1 MDTPFPTLSA
11 EEFDALVTHQA
22 QANDAACLT
31 DASKTPL
38 HMRADSASMGLSAH
52 LLQALA
58 WSLELAPQV
67 MANLVSRA
75 MQSMD
80 RTLVSLAETEPAQ
93 ALEGAA
99 VAMESQR
106 TRWAQ
111 QYSALLRVAMA
122 YPTNAKMA
130 AILPKVDLRICAAE
144 SVQLDALVQAQF
156 EALAAIE
163 GRPRNPLGPQ
173 AYVQALLELI
183 ARSEAHPAHRKIWAD
198 HLLSALSSQLAWVYL
213 QLHAVLRDPSSR
225 EASALAAA
233 NGFDAYA
240 AVAYG
245 FTQAGEDLASDSD
258 EAGAGMNTQTQQLAS
273 QARRTVLR
281 LRKQLGL
288 SEQADTAED
297 AMAQALSG
305 NPMDALLRDLDVAEQ
320 LMAQIRA
327 RGLPMPTMDDESD
340 ALRVDAETALAEP
353 QSPAHEAI
361 DVSEAQIAELIKSYQ
376 NTTSPSLQRVPV
388 PLREALADLQQP
400 LFALAHKEPHLL
412 TDDAHPAQQFL
423 ILITQRSLQY
433 SSEMAEGFA
442 PFMMMIDKVMDALA
456 AMRQPSARGF
466 EQACNSLRTVWQRQ
480 DEAAEL
486 EQARQ
491 AQELAQMQTAKALA
505 GRVGF
510 ELVGRRDAGDAPPMI
525 KQFLMGPWA
534 QVLARAQLFAQHEGD
549 VQRYTQALA
558 GLLWSVSLRRAAPR
572 KPEHLA
578 LVQQLTPQLIAGL
591 KSIQMP
597 DVQANALLSDIKKL
611 QEAVQVCM
619 VADDADT
626 TASDAA
632 PLLAA

>member
-11 EEFDALVTHQA
+11 EEFDALVSNQSH
-22 QANDAACLT
+22 ANDVASPVDAAQLPPSGM
-31 DASKTPL
+31 AGSAPL
-38 HMRADSASMGLSAH
+38 GLPAH

-67 MANLVSRA
+67 MTNLVSRA

-80 RTLVSLAETEPAQ
+80 RTVVSLAGTEPAQ

-99 VAMESQR
+99 VEMESQR

-111 QYSALLRVAMA
+111 QYTALLRVAMA
-122 YPTNAKMA
+122 YPATAKMA

-144 SVQLDALVQAQF
+144 TLQLDALVQAQF
-156 EALAAIE
+156 EALPAMRGNA
-163 GRPRNPLGPQ
+163 RNPLGPQ

-183 ARSEAHPAHRKIWAD
+183 ARSQAHPAHRQIWAN
-198 HLLSALSSQLAWVYL
+198 HLLAALSSQLAWVYL

-225 EASALAAA
+225 EASVLAAA
-233 NGFDAYA
+233 DGFEAYA

-245 FTQAGEDLASDSD
+245 FTQASEDLAADSD
-258 EAGAGMNTQTQQLAS
+258 EAGAGMNTQTQQLAG
-273 QARRTVLR
+273 QARRTVQR

-288 SEQADTAED
+288 PEQADSADD
-297 AMAQALSG
+297 AMAQASGG
-305 NPMDALLRDLDVAEQ
+305 NPMDALLHDLDVAEQ
-320 LMAQIRA
+320 LMAQIRE
-327 RGLPMPTMDDESD
+327 RGLPMPSMDDESD
-340 ALRVDAETALAEP
+340 TLAVDAEAVLAEP
-353 QSPAHEAI
+353 EPPAQAAVN
-361 DVSEAQIAELIKSYQ
+361 VSEVQIVEFIKTYQ

-388 PLREALADLQQP
+388 PLREALQDLQQP
-400 LFALAHKEPHLL
+400 LLVLAQSEPQLL

-442 PFMMMIDKVMDALA
+442 PFMAMIDKVMDALA

-480 DEAAEL
+480 DDAAAMED
-486 EQARQ
+486 ARK
-491 AQELAQMQTAKALA
+491 AKEFEQMQTAKALA

-549 VQRYTQALA
+549 VQRYTQALS

-572 KPEHLA
+572 KHEHAA
-578 LVQQLTPQLIAGL
+578 LVLQLAPQLAAGL
-591 KSIQMP
+591 QSINMP
-597 DVQANALLSDIKKL
+597 EVQANALLSDIKKL
-611 QEAVQVCM
+611 QDAVQVCV
-619 VADDADT
+619 VADDAEPSV
-626 TASDAA
+626 SDAA